1 MFTAIHI
8 KESNKNLVI
17 KKSCEILRRGGLV
30 VFPTDTVYG
39 LLVDATNEDAVKK
52 LIQFKNRPIGK
63 AISVFTAELN
73 MLKSVAHV
81 PSSKSE
87 LLKHLLPGPFTVI
100 LKSKQAVS
108 KLLESEKATLG
119 VRIPIYSLVQELL
132 AAYGKPITATSANL
146 GGRSAHYSIDSFLN
160 ELSDSKKKLIDL
172 IIDGGALPRNKP
184 STVVDLSHGSLR
196 TLRKG
201 DIVFSSES
209 TYLSTSPLQT
219 QKIGQFII
227 DQLVRQDKQKPV
239 VIILQGNLGS
249 GKTVL
254 TKGIAE
260 YFGIRNI
267 ISSTF
272 VVYYEYDIEP
282 RIAKRVTQD
291 VNKFVHVDL
300 YNIEDPEE
308 FSHLGLEEY
317 LIPGNVM
324 VVEWGEKLGSLY
336 EKFRENAK
344 IVFFKIVHKGKTT
357 RKIILKQ

>member
-1 MFTAIHI
+1 MIFY
-8 KESNKNLVI
+8 
-17 KKSCEILRRGGLV
+17 
-30 VFPTDTVYG
+30 F
-39 LLVDATNEDAVKK
+39 
-52 LIQFKNRPIGK
+52 
-63 AISVFTAELN
+63 
-73 MLKSVAHV
+73 
-81 PSSKSE
+81 
-87 LLKHLLPGPFTVI
+87 
-100 LKSKQAVS
+100 
-108 KLLESEKATLG
+108 
-119 VRIPIYSLVQELL
+119 IPIN
-132 AAYGKPITATSANL
+132 GCCK
-146 GGRSAHYSIDSFLN
+146 
-160 ELSDSKKKLIDL
+160 
-172 IIDGGALPRNKP
+172 
-184 STVVDLSHGSLR
+184 
-196 TLRKG
+196 
-201 DIVFSSES
+201 
-209 TYLSTSPLQT
+209 
-219 QKIGQFII
+219 KIGQFII

-239 VIILQGNLGS
+239 VIILQGDLGS

-267 ISSTF
+267 ISPTF